1 MCHRKSLLA
10 RLYYS
15 LFIFY
20 IKLLDI
26 NNITIN
32 YVIFLSIS
40 LAAAI
45 LPALN
50 KSLISS
56 RELDLVI
63 TKII

>member
-1 MCHRKSLLA
+1 MF
-10 RLYYS
+10 RLYYL

-20 IKLLDI
+20 IKLLGI
-26 NNITIN
+26 NNLTIN
-32 YVIFLSIS
+32 YVIFLSIN
-40 LAAAI
+40 LVTAI

-50 KSLISS
+50 KSLIFS